1 MIIAVLDTTTTIIYN
16 PVPFGEARRI
26 TSLAVAVAS
35 FASLPF
41 NEREVRGLLLLA
53 QHRKEERGHHHYCP
67 LCRLNQPIPRSI
79 KQRAAINNCEQRAL
93 AAAAAAK
100 AARVSAFCIKIQI
113 TPLKANTHTTSQS
126 VSQPNTNKH

>member
-26 TSLAVAVAS
+26 TSLAVAS

-79 KQRAAINNCEQRAL
+79 KQRAAINNCVQRAFT
-93 AAAAAAK
+93 A
-100 AARVSAFCIKIQI
+100 AARVSAF
-113 TPLKANTHTTSQS
+113 
-126 VSQPNTNKH
+126 